1 MDLAAWHTQKRKAIL
16 APAIGHGA
24 EARIRQNYISSWKNN
39 SSLPHGRGQLYR
51 FQPDAMLRIVPSR
64 MANEINIF
72 FHQPLSKS
80 GTAPVPAMLYTGS
93 AMKHELKPVPFHF
106 LFLHR
111 EKVRKREG
119 MRNRDRRG
127 EERRERERERER
139 KRTSLDHFS
148 KRSTSTGTSVLAALY
163 RAAYKWWITNIDR
176 TREGDKTSDEHR
188 VWVNQ
193 GEKVGG
199 RGRRTTEGW
208 GKEGGGERDGGR
220 RDREVVT
227 PKGEAG
233 KLFASRQAQKA
244 NLRMRCAGAATPMRP
259 VGPSLDFDQV

>member
-1 MDLAAWHTQKRKAIL
+1 MV
-16 APAIGHGA
+16 GA
-24 EARIRQNYISSWKNN
+24 SCTVFSPMPCCALFPREWLMK
-39 SSLPHGRGQLYR
+39 L
-51 FQPDAMLRIVPSR
+51 
-64 MANEINIF
+64 IF
-72 FHQPLSKS
+72 FFISLYQKVEQRPYRPCYIPAARWSMNLSPS
-80 GTAPVPAMLYTGS
+80 
-93 AMKHELKPVPFHF
+93 
-106 LFLHR
+106 LFIFFFSI
-111 EKVRKREG
+111 EKKRGKE
-119 MRNRDRRG
+119 RG
-127 EERRERERERER
+127 NEKRRETEAEGERE
-139 KRTSLDHFS
+139 RTSLDHFS

>member
-1 MDLAAWHTQKRKAIL
+1 
-16 APAIGHGA
+16 
-24 EARIRQNYISSWKNN
+24 
-39 SSLPHGRGQLYR
+39 
-51 FQPDAMLRIVPSR
+51 MLRIVPSR

-119 MRNRDRRG
+119 TRNRDRRG

-139 KRTSLDHFS
+139 ERTSLDHFS

-163 RAAYKWWITNIDR
+163 RAAYK
-176 TREGDKTSDEHR
+176 
-188 VWVNQ
+188 
-193 GEKVGG
+193 
-199 RGRRTTEGW
+199 
-208 GKEGGGERDGGR
+208 
-220 RDREVVT
+220 
-227 PKGEAG
+227 
-233 KLFASRQAQKA
+233 
-244 NLRMRCAGAATPMRP
+244 
-259 VGPSLDFDQV
+259 